1 MPVVAINADEFDG
14 QPEVIVESTIEP
26 AVVAGSKAVKGEIDL
41 RLDFTAR
48 ASDQRARLKLRANLP
63 GGSCKVRVTGP
74 EGYDSGF
81 APFDGDETLSLPLAV
96 MGENAFSIEV
106 VGEDERHRGEEIEIR
121 LACERFLPDVS
132 QSAQRAQLSLILRK
146 NLRSMVA
153 YLPPDAIWALP
164 GIIASKAITHVQVDC
179 DELYRGVATGL
190 SIYLST
196 LAEMH
201 SLEARIVEG
210 RPRDA

>member
-1 MPVVAINADEFDG
+1 MTKTRRKRKVTPGPVYSLKAEIQAAWPTYYVVDE
-14 QPEVIVESTIEP
+14 PERRLDETFVRLKCVIVETS
-26 AVVAGSKAVKGEIDL
+26 A
-41 RLDFTAR
+41 
-48 ASDQRARLKLRANLP
+48 
-63 GGSCKVRVTGP
+63 
-74 EGYDSGF
+74 
-81 APFDGDETLSLPLAV
+81 TL
-96 MGENAFSIEV
+96 EQ
-106 VGEDERHRGEEIEIR
+106 HRGEEIEIR

-201 SLEARIVEG
+201 SLEARFVEG

>member
-1 MPVVAINADEFDG
+1 MLTIALFERVEMTKVRRKKKAMLRPVYCLKAEIQAASPTYYLGDDGPERRLDETFVRLKC
-14 QPEVIVESTIEP
+14 VIVETS
-26 AVVAGSKAVKGEIDL
+26 A
-41 RLDFTAR
+41 
-48 ASDQRARLKLRANLP
+48 
-63 GGSCKVRVTGP
+63 
-74 EGYDSGF
+74 
-81 APFDGDETLSLPLAV
+81 TL
-96 MGENAFSIEV
+96 EQ
-106 VGEDERHRGEEIEIR
+106 HRGEEIEIR

-201 SLEARIVEG
+201 SLEARFVEG